1 MRRRT
6 RATDTSR
13 ITTHHAF
20 PTRAAMAALA
30 TRLPTGTAALLD
42 DYPAVLRV
50 RDKA

>member
-1 MRRRT
+1 MRRRS
-6 RATDTSR
+6 RATETSHV
-13 ITTHHAF
+13 TTHHA
-20 PTRAAMAALA
+20 PPIRAAAGALA

>member
-6 RATDTSR
+6 KATEASR
-13 ITTHHAF
+13 TKHHA
-20 PTRAAMAALA
+20 PVAHAAMAALA

-42 DYPAVLRV
+42 DYPAAARV